1 MQNNNSSNQN
11 TVLIVA
17 IDQQNSSSSTI
28 KEICQLL
35 QNQQK
40 PFQVFEESANSQK
53 IVDQQLILLDS
64 ANEIWQEKIQ
74 KIFSKQENFSPLK
87 LLQDAKNLSTNP
99 LTQSLID
106 LEIKAYEKNPQQF
119 DKLSIEDF
127 SALRNA
133 LANEGKSLQI
143 ANDFKIKNQKQGV
156 AIIQLNPENV
166 TDFASSISDPIK
178 PIILANP
185 KALPATNIED
195 PDQVRGA
202 YDFIHLRALES
213 KGEVFRYGGN
223 QQDNTKIFQAISEKL
238 SLPSLETH
246 AVTTDQKTSWREK
259 ISSSFSPKDKQTQ
272 IG

>member
-40 PFQVFEESANSQK
+40 SFQVFEESANSQK

-106 LEIKAYEKNPQQF
+106 QEIKAYEKNPQQF

-127 SALRNA
+127 SALKNA
-133 LANEGKSLQI
+133 LTNEGKSHQLT
-143 ANDFKIKNQKQGV
+143 NDFKIKNQSREI
-156 AIIQLNPENV
+156 AIIHLNQKNIAS
-166 TDFASSISDPIK
+166 FAESLEGFNK

-185 KALPATNIED
+185 APLPATNIEE
-195 PDQVRGA
+195 PSQIRLA
-202 YDFIHLRALES
+202 YDSVHEKALQS
-213 KGEVFRYGGN
+213 KGEFFRYDHN
-223 QQDNTKIFQAISEKL
+223 RQDNTKLFQDISQKL
-238 SLPSLETH
+238 SPQGQELQEAKSSQQ
-246 AVTTDQKTSWREK
+246 VSWREK
-259 ISSSFSPKDKQTQ
+259 ISSSLSPRHKENQK
-272 IG
+272 G